1 MTGLFEHLQ
10 GTSNATKI
18 AIAAFTLLGVAIPP
32 LIVATGVL
40 AHSIVGISEAM
51 TLLNATK
58 GGAKF
63 FSLFNGGIKGI
74 LPKIGQLLTKI
85 PLLGSAF
92 TLLTGPVGIVIGVIA
107 ALTAGIVYLW
117 KTNDSFRN
125 FVINAWNSI
134 KDSAIAVFGFIKP
147 YIINIWDGI
156 KIHQLR
162 FGTL

>member
-1 MTGLFEHLQ
+1 MLLKAGL
-10 GTSNATKI
+10 S
-18 AIAAFTLLGVAIPP
+18 
-32 LIVATGVL
+32 
-40 AHSIVGISEAM
+40 
-51 TLLNATK
+51 
-58 GGAKF
+58 
-63 FSLFNGGIKGI
+63 SLVYLMVELKVFY
-74 LPKIGQLLTKI
+74 PKIGQLLTKI

>member
-63 FSLFNGGIKGI
+63 FSLFNGGIKGV
-74 LPKIGQLLTKI
+74 LPNIAQLLTKI
-85 PLLGSAF
+85 PLIGGLMTA
-92 TLLTGPVGIVIGVIA
+92 LTGPVGIAV
-107 ALTAGIVYLW
+107 ALL
-117 KTNDSFRN
+117 
-125 FVINAWNSI
+125 
-134 KDSAIAVFGFIKP
+134 
-147 YIINIWDGI
+147 
-156 KIHQLR
+156 QE
-162 FGTL
+162 

>member
-18 AIAAFTLLGVAIPP
+18 AIAKIYFVRCCYTP

-63 FSLFNGGIKGI
+63 FSLFNGGIKGV
-74 LPKIGQLLTKI
+74 LPNIAQLLTKI
-85 PLLGSAF
+85 PLIGGLMTA
-92 TLLTGPVGIVIGVIA
+92 LTGPVGIAVA
-107 ALTAGIVYLW
+107 AYCRNR
-117 KTNDSFRN
+117 NDLCSC
-125 FVINAWNSI
+125 
-134 KDSAIAVFGFIKP
+134 
-147 YIINIWDGI
+147 
-156 KIHQLR
+156 L
-162 FGTL
+162 